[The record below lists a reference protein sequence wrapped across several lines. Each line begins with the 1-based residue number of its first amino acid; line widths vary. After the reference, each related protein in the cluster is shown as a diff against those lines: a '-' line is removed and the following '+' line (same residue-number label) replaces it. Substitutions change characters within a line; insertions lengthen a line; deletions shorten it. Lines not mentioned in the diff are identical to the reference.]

1 MHFKLLIKLCCNFG
15 NLLKYFF
22 SYLCLCFDISLSGL
36 MIISNCWPLLIN
48 ILFFFKESND
58 GQSMME
64 FRRSLPANK
73 ERQSLLEAISQNQVL
88 LFSRLFHVTNI
99 TSKPR

>member
-1 MHFKLLIKLCCNFG
+1 
-15 NLLKYFF
+15 
-22 SYLCLCFDISLSGL
+22 
-36 MIISNCWPLLIN
+36 MIISDYCPLFTN
-48 ILFFFKESND
+48 ILWGFQESND

-88 LFSRLFHVTNI
+88 LLF
-99 TSKPR
+99 